1 MLCCDTNGGG
11 IMNIKQNDTSTTPPI
26 LYGTA
31 WKEDDTK
38 RLVLQALNS
47 GFRGIDTA
55 NQRRHYFEE
64 AVGDAID
71 QFLTTSQ
78 KTRSDLFLQ
87 TKFTSV
93 HGQDHRKP
101 YDEFDSLTNQVKQ
114 SFASSLEHLQT
125 DYIDAYILHGPSLS
139 HGIIDADLEIWQ
151 AMEELVCS
159 RKVKFLGISNVNM
172 AQVEELYR
180 KVSIKPSF
188 IQNRCFAITQWDQ
201 DVRTFSQKNKII
213 YQGFSLLTA
222 NQRYLLNPHMQSL
235 AVKYDKT
242 IPQIIFRFA
251 NQVGILPLTGTT
263 NQQHMDNDL
272 NIYDFE
278 LTQEE
283 IQYIEN
289 IGL

>member
-1 MLCCDTNGGG
+1 
-11 IMNIKQNDTSTTPPI
+11 MNIKQNDTSTTPPI

-172 AQVEELYR
+172 VQVEELYR

-278 LTQEE
+278 LSQEE

>member
-1 MLCCDTNGGG
+1 M
-11 IMNIKQNDTSTTPPI
+11 
-26 LYGTA
+26 
-31 WKEDDTK
+31 
-38 RLVLQALNS
+38 
-47 GFRGIDTA
+47 
-55 NQRRHYFEE
+55 
-64 AVGDAID
+64 GDAID

-172 AQVEELYR
+172 VQVEELYR

>member
-1 MLCCDTNGGG
+1 
-11 IMNIKQNDTSTTPPI
+11 
-26 LYGTA
+26 
-31 WKEDDTK
+31 
-38 RLVLQALNS
+38 
-47 GFRGIDTA
+47 
-55 NQRRHYFEE
+55 
-64 AVGDAID
+64 
-71 QFLTTSQ
+71 
-78 KTRSDLFLQ
+78 
-87 TKFTSV
+87 
-93 HGQDHRKP
+93 
-101 YDEFDSLTNQVKQ
+101 
-114 SFASSLEHLQT
+114 
-125 DYIDAYILHGPSLS
+125 
-139 HGIIDADLEIWQ
+139 
-151 AMEELVCS
+151 
-159 RKVKFLGISNVNM
+159 
-172 AQVEELYR
+172 
-180 KVSIKPSF
+180 PSF

>member
-1 MLCCDTNGGG
+1 
-11 IMNIKQNDTSTTPPI
+11 MNIKQNDTSTTPPI

-172 AQVEELYR
+172 VQVEELYR
-180 KVSIKPSF
+180 KVSIKSSF

>member
-1 MLCCDTNGGG
+1 
-11 IMNIKQNDTSTTPPI
+11 MNIIQNDTSTTPPI

-278 LTQEE
+278 LSQEE

>member
-1 MLCCDTNGGG
+1 
-11 IMNIKQNDTSTTPPI
+11 MNIKQNDTSTTPPI

-159 RKVKFLGISNVNM
+159 RKVKFLSISNVNM